1 MKVKKEIRELYDKYA
16 IATKNKIENV
26 GDLHKNI
33 SPVMR
38 YYRNRKVQTAVTL
51 GKFKK
56 GSKILEIGCNTGQ
69 YTTLFNKLGYKMVG
83 VDLSEKAIELAKENN
98 QLLNLN
104 IEYFQ
109 ADVEYLSLFKENS
122 FDGVVSFST
131 LRYVSNLNKAL
142 KEINRVTKK
151 GGKRTLDFPN
161 KYCPWFNILKKY
173 YGLGRHINDHFF
185 STNELTNLFRETGFS
200 EIEARK
206 ILFTHYTFKPAFLN
220 FYRMIDFLFEKTFF
234 IKETA
239 AIIVCKGIKL

>member
-151 GGKRTLDFPN
+151 GGKITLDFPN
-161 KYCPWFNILKKY
+161 KYCPWFSILKKY
-173 YGLGRHINDHFF
+173 FGLGKHINDHSF
-185 STNELTNLFRETGFS
+185 SINELSNLFQEAGFS

-206 ILFTHYTFKPAFLN
+206 IMFTHYTFKPAFLN
-220 FYRMIDFLFEKTFF
+220 LYRLIDFLFEKTFF
-234 IKETA
+234 LKETA